1 MNKIF
6 KYLIEELNDK
16 SKEIPRIRE
25 QRDKERNYQEIERF
39 RVSIQEDHI

>member
-16 SKEIPRIRE
+16 SKEIPHIRE